1 MLYVSSNTLRW
12 LSAAAILTTATATFS
27 LCAADLTSEL
37 PTFRRLFSLVGDYP
51 IGVATSRT
59 DYESLDLTAGRL
71 YISKMGEGKLLVF
84 DTGGKRLLNQIDGFP
99 KITGVLVV
107 GELHRV
113 YASVPGSGLAS
124 SVDVGLGMLG
134 LSSGRGEII
143 ILDTNNLKVIARLPG
158 GVFPDGIAYDSHDAR
173 IFVSDE
179 IGAAVRAVDV
189 RSNRMLMRIDIGG
202 EAGNAQYD
210 SVTLRAYVAV
220 QSRDELAVI
229 DPAKLE
235 LVDRH
240 KLDGCHHPH
249 GLALASTGFV
259 GYVAC
264 DGNDVLATVDLVTM
278 KVLRLVPV
286 AHDPDVLVIDQS
298 AQRLYVASESGN
310 VSTFDISNVW
320 EPVSLGEVFVGAD
333 AHSVAVDPITHLLY
347 FPIADLDG
355 HAALR
360 VLRPGN

>member
-1 MLYVSSNTLRW
+1 MVYVSSITLRW
-12 LSAAAILTTATATFS
+12 LSVAAILATATATS
-27 LCAADLTSEL
+27 SWCAASLSTEL
-37 PTFRRLFSLVGDYP
+37 PTFRRLFTLVGDYP
-51 IGVATSRT
+51 IGTATSRI

-84 DTGGKRLLNQIDGFP
+84 DTGGKRLLNQVDGFP
-99 KITGVLVV
+99 KITGVLAV

-134 LSSGRGEII
+134 LSSGRGEIVV
-143 ILDTNNLKVIARLPG
+143 LDSNNLRVMARLPG
-158 GVFPDGIAYDSHDAR
+158 GVFPDGLAYDPHDAR

-179 IGAAVRAVDV
+179 FGAAVIAIDV
-189 RSNRMLMRIDIGG
+189 KSNRVLVRINAGG
-202 EAGNAQYD
+202 EVGNVQYD
-210 SVTLRAYVAV
+210 SVTQRAYVAV

-229 DPAKLE
+229 DPAKLV
-235 LVDRH
+235 LVGTD
-240 KLDGCHHPH
+240 KIDGCHHPH
-249 GLALASTGFV
+249 GLAVAPTGMV

-264 DGNDVLATVDLVTM
+264 DENDVLATVDLLTM
-278 KVLRLVPV
+278 KVLHLLPV

-310 VSTFDISNVW
+310 VSAFDVSNVR
-320 EPVSLGEVFVGAD
+320 EPVSLGEVFVGGD
-333 AHSVAVDPITHLLY
+333 AHSVAVDPITHVLY

-355 HAALR
+355 HAAIR
-360 VLRPGN
+360 VLRPAN

>member
-1 MLYVSSNTLRW
+1 LFYVPSIALRW
-12 LSAAAILTTATATFS
+12 LSVAAFLTTATATFG
-27 LCAADLTSEL
+27 LCAANHTSEL
-37 PTFRRLFSLVGDYP
+37 PTFRPLFSLVGDYP
-51 IGVATSRT
+51 IGAATSRT
-59 DYESLDLTAGRL
+59 DYVSLDLTAGRL

-84 DTGGKRLLNQIDGFP
+84 DTHGKRLLNQLDGFP
-99 KITGVLVV
+99 KITGVLAV
-107 GELHRV
+107 GELQRV

-134 LSSGRGEII
+134 LSSGRGQIV
-143 ILDTNNLKVIARLPG
+143 ILDTNNLKVMARLPG
-158 GVFPDGIAYDSHDAR
+158 GVFPDGIAYDPRDER

-179 IGAAVRAVDV
+179 FGAAVRAIDV
-189 RSNRMLMRIDIGG
+189 KSNRMLARIDTGG
-202 EAGNAQYD
+202 EAGNVQYD
-210 SVTLRAYVAV
+210 SIMLRAYVAI
-220 QSRDELAVI
+220 QSRNELAVI
-229 DPAKLE
+229 DPAKLV
-235 LVDRH
+235 LVDH
-240 KLDGCHHPH
+240 YKLDGCHHPH

-286 AHDPDVLVIDQS
+286 AHDPDVLVVDQS

-310 VSTFDISNVW
+310 VSTFDVSNVR